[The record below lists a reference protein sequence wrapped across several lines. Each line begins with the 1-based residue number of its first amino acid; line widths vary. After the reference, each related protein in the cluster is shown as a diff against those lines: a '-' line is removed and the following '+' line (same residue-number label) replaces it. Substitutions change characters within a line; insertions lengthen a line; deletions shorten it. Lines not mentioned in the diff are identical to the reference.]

1 MQFLKAHWKKAVL
14 FIIILT
20 ILTVSGYALK
30 RSFPA
35 TGTDTEI
42 DYIKKQVADGDII
55 FQTSRSSQSK
65 AIQLATK
72 SKYSHMGMI
81 YIKDGEPFVF
91 EAVQPVKLTPLEKWI
106 KRGVDGHFV
115 VKRLMDYEV
124 SLTPEI
130 KEKMKKAAERFMGKS
145 YDLYFEWS
153 DEKIYCSELVWKVY
167 KEGAG
172 IEIGKLQKLRD
183 FDLSDKAVKQ
193 KLSERYGK
201 NIPMDETVIS
211 PVSIFDSKELYVVV
225 DN

>member
-1 MQFLKAHWKKAVL
+1 MILSIPKNKTKLIVLIAVIVLLSSAGILFAFQF
-14 FIIILT
+14 
-20 ILTVSGYALK
+20 TVS
-30 RSFPA
+30 
-35 TGTDTEI
+35 DNEI
-42 DYIKKQVADGDII
+42 AFVEKELQDGDII

-81 YIKDGEPFVF
+81 YIKNGKPFVF
-91 EAVQPVKLTPLEKWI
+91 EAVQPVKLTPLESWI
-106 KRGVDGHFV
+106 KRGVDSHFV
-115 VKRLMDYEV
+115 VKRLMDHEL
-124 SLTPEI
+124 SLTNEI
-130 KEKMKKAAERFMGKS
+130 KEKMKKVGERFMGKS

-167 KEGAG
+167 EEGAG

-211 PVSIFDSKELYVVV
+211 PVSIFDFKGLYTVVR
-225 DN
+225 N